1 MRRFLSWE
9 RAAKAAR
16 YSYYIFI
23 MSKRNFKRNASL
35 CQTCFNFDC
44 SWHNDFKPRDDW
56 RAIARTYNDA
66 GHVVESY
73 EVIKCPGYRARN
85 GKYPVKL
92 STVAQILGVSIRTVH
107 RYIESGY
114 INTFFILKYGL
125 QLVGELEE
133 GKKYKT
139 YYLTRIGKCL

>member
-9 RAAKAAR
+9 RAAQAAR

-23 MSKRNFKRNASL
+23 MSERKFKKNASL

-44 SWHNDFKPRDDW
+44 SWHNDFTPRDDW

-66 GHVVESY
+66 GRVVESY

-125 QLVGELEE
+125 QLVGVVEE

>member
-1 MRRFLSWE
+1 MD
-9 RAAKAAR
+9 
-16 YSYYIFI
+16 
-23 MSKRNFKRNASL
+23 KRKFKKNGSL

-44 SWHNDFKPRDDW
+44 SWHNDFTPRDDW
-56 RAIARTYNDA
+56 RAIAHTYNDA
-66 GHVVESY
+66 GCVVESY

-92 STVAQILGVSIRTVH
+92 SAVAQIVGVSIRTVH

-125 QLVGELEE
+125 QLVGEVEE
-133 GKKYKT
+133 GNKYKT

>member
-9 RAAKAAR
+9 RAAQAAR

-23 MSKRNFKRNASL
+23 MSKRNFKKNASL

-44 SWHNDFKPRDDW
+44 PWHNDFTPRDDW
-56 RAIARTYNDA
+56 RAIAHAYNDA

-114 INTFFILKYGL
+114 INTLFIAKYDL
-125 QLVGELEE
+125 QLVGELKE
-133 GKKYKT
+133 GEKYKT

>member
-1 MRRFLSWE
+1 MRGFLNWE
-9 RAAKAAR
+9 RAAQAAR

-23 MSKRNFKRNASL
+23 MSERKFKKNASL

-44 SWHNDFKPRDDW
+44 SWHNDFTPRDDW

-66 GHVVESY
+66 GRVVESY

-92 STVAQILGVSIRTVH
+92 STVAQIVGVSIRTVH

-125 QLVGELEE
+125 QLVGVVEE

-139 YYLTRIGKCL
+139 YYLTRVGKCL

>member
-9 RAAKAAR
+9 RAAQAAR

-23 MSKRNFKRNASL
+23 MSKRNFKKNASL
-35 CQTCFNFDC
+35 CQTCFNFEC

-56 RAIARTYNDA
+56 RAIAHTYNDA

-92 STVAQILGVSIRTVH
+92 STVAQIVGVSIRTVH

-114 INTFFILKYGL
+114 INNFFILKYGL
-125 QLVGELEE
+125 QLVGVVEE

-139 YYLTRIGKCL
+139 YYLTRVGKCL

>member
-1 MRRFLSWE
+1 MRGFLNWE
-9 RAAKAAR
+9 RAAQAAR

-23 MSKRNFKRNASL
+23 MSKRNFKKNASL

-44 SWHNDFKPRDDW
+44 SWHNDFTPRDDW
-56 RAIARTYNDA
+56 RAIAHTYNDA
-66 GHVVESY
+66 GRVVESY

-92 STVAQILGVSIRTVH
+92 STVAQILGVSIRTVQ

-125 QLVGELEE
+125 QLVGEVEE
-133 GKKYKT
+133 GNKYKT

>member
-1 MRRFLSWE
+1 MRGFLNWE
-9 RAAKAAR
+9 RAAQAAR

-23 MSKRNFKRNASL
+23 MSKRNFKKNASL

-44 SWHNDFKPRDDW
+44 SWHNDFTPRDDW
-56 RAIARTYNDA
+56 RAIASAYNDA

-133 GKKYKT
+133 GKKYKS
-139 YYLTRIGKCL
+139 YYLTRVGKCL

>member
-1 MRRFLSWE
+1 MN
-9 RAAKAAR
+9 
-16 YSYYIFI
+16 
-23 MSKRNFKRNASL
+23 KRKFKKNASL

-44 SWHNDFKPRDDW
+44 SWHNDFTPRDDW
-56 RAIARTYNDA
+56 RAIACTYNDA

-92 STVAQILGVSIRTVH
+92 STVAQIVGVSIRTVH

-125 QLVGELEE
+125 QLVGVVEE

-139 YYLTRIGKCL
+139 YYLTRVGKYL

>member
-1 MRRFLSWE
+1 MRRFLNWE
-9 RAAKAAR
+9 RAAQAAR

-23 MSKRNFKRNASL
+23 MSKRNFKKNGSL

-44 SWHNDFKPRDDW
+44 SWHNDFTPRDDW

-66 GHVVESY
+66 GHVIESY

-85 GKYPVKL
+85 GKYQVKL

-114 INTFFILKYGL
+114 INTLFTLKYGL

-139 YYLTRIGKCL
+139 YYLTR

>member
-1 MRRFLSWE
+1 MV
-9 RAAKAAR
+9 
-16 YSYYIFI
+16 
-23 MSKRNFKRNASL
+23 KRKFKKNTSL

-44 SWHNDFKPRDDW
+44 SWHNDFTPRDDW
-56 RAIARTYNDA
+56 HAISHTYNDA

-92 STVAQILGVSIRTVH
+92 STVAQIVGVSIRTVH

-139 YYLTRIGKCL
+139 YYLTRVGKCL

>member
-1 MRRFLSWE
+1 MN
-9 RAAKAAR
+9 
-16 YSYYIFI
+16 
-23 MSKRNFKRNASL
+23 KRKFKKNASL

-44 SWHNDFKPRDDW
+44 SWHNDFTPRDDW
-56 RAIARTYNDA
+56 YAKSHTYNDA
-66 GHVVESY
+66 GRVVESY

-92 STVAQILGVSIRTVH
+92 STVAQIVGVSIRTVH

-114 INTFFILKYGL
+114 INTYFILKYGL
-125 QLVGELEE
+125 QLVGVVEE

>member
-1 MRRFLSWE
+1 MD
-9 RAAKAAR
+9 
-16 YSYYIFI
+16 
-23 MSKRNFKRNASL
+23 KRKFKKNGSL

-56 RAIARTYNDA
+56 RAISHTYNDA
-66 GHVVESY
+66 GRVVESY

-92 STVAQILGVSIRTVH
+92 STVAQILGVSIRTVQ

-125 QLVGELEE
+125 QLVGEVEE
-133 GKKYKT
+133 GNKYKT

>member
-1 MRRFLSWE
+1 MRGFLNWE
-9 RAAKAAR
+9 RAAQAAR

-23 MSKRNFKRNASL
+23 MSKRNFKKNVSL

-44 SWHNDFKPRDDW
+44 SWHNDFTPRDDW

-92 STVAQILGVSIRTVH
+92 STVAQIVGVSIRTVH

-125 QLVGELEE
+125 QLVGVVEE

-139 YYLTRIGKCL
+139 YYLTRVGKCL